1 MALDETT
8 AKLAKALLPDP
19 SNRYAALEAMPSEK
33 EQLETRDK
41 RAALEGMVNSLEKQY
56 RENNGA
62 KLGTLRAKLLQA
74 CTGIT
79 LTPAESSHI
88 LALGFEKGLTL
99 EQCHTKAMAE
109 GLFK

>member
-19 SNRYAALEAMPSEK
+19 SHRYAALEVMPSEK
-33 EQLETRDK
+33 EQGDTSEK

-56 RENNGA
+56 KGNTGA
-62 KLGTLRAKLLQA
+62 KLGTLRAKILQA
-74 CTGIT
+74 CSGTT
-79 LTPAESSHI
+79 LTPAETSHI

-99 EQCHTKAMAE
+99 EQCHAKAMAE
-109 GLFK
+109 GLFR